1 VGQSAVES
9 IESARATGGS
19 FGSLYDFCE
28 RVDLGAVN
36 RRMIESLIK
45 AGAMDTINGTRAQLF
60 TAIDNAMES
69 GARAWRDRASG
80 QSGLFSALMEET
92 APADHP
98 LPNVPDWGG
107 QEKLTGEKAM
117 LGFYITGHPL
127 DQYMD
132 KVRELATHGTSGL
145 EGLAKST
152 EVAVCGILT
161 GVVQKRNKKGELW
174 AALQV
179 EDLEGSVDAM
189 VFSTQYERLL
199 PSLQDDKAVLVR
211 GLVLPEENAPP
222 KLSVQ
227 DIVPLEVA
235 RLNLPSL
242 ISIRVPLNGSG
253 EGKRAAAL
261 HELFARK
268 PGETEVR
275 LRLEKSRDFSVILD
289 VGAKVRPDKEFRA
302 EVARICGGEAMEIL
316 AG

>member
-1 VGQSAVES
+1 
-9 IESARATGGS
+9 
-19 FGSLYDFCE
+19 
-28 RVDLGAVN
+28 
-36 RRMIESLIK
+36 
-45 AGAMDTINGTRAQLF
+45 
-60 TAIDNAMES
+60 
-69 GARAWRDRASG
+69 
-80 QSGLFSALMEET
+80 MEET

-98 LPNVPDWGG
+98 LPNVPDWSG

-132 KVRELATHGTSGL
+132 KVRELATHSASGL

-199 PSLQDDKAVLVR
+199 PALQEDKAVLVR

-242 ISIRVPLNGSG
+242 ISIRVPLNGSSDGNGSG

-261 HELFARK
+261 HELFSRK

-289 VGAKVRPDKEFRA
+289 VSAKVRPDKEFRA